1 MANLKEIK
9 NQMLEY
15 SENNPEYSKRAL
27 IMDTFDN
34 VVKSYE
40 NRSCFNCDNYGN
52 QFDCAI
58 KHMHHIYPDSFWCN
72 YYEELL

>member
-1 MANLKEIK
+1 MENLKEIK

-15 SENNPEYSKRAL
+15 SENNPDYSKRAL
-27 IMDTFDN
+27 ILDTVDS

-40 NRSCFNCDNYGN
+40 SRNCFNCDNYGN

-58 KHMHHIYPDSFWCN
+58 KYIHHIVPDTFCCN
-72 YYEELL
+72 KWEELL